1 MTKHELP
8 SVLKEKIKAEAEVI
22 AKLDAEIKAID
33 QRLKDLLSA
42 YILGAGLPQQNIR
55 FDDEFNLLFESTA
68 PASAAA
74 PTAAPTAT
82 SPSSAPI
89 QEFAPVGSD
98 TGGFQTE
105 MYSTPKPEWNM

>member
-55 FDDEFNLLFESTA
+55 FDDEFNLLFEEAA
-68 PASAAA
+68 PATTSFSQA
-74 PTAAPTAT
+74 AT
-82 SPSSAPI
+82 SPV
-89 QEFAPVGSD
+89 QEFAPAGD
-98 TGGFQTE
+98 TNGFQTE
-105 MYSTPKPEWNM
+105 MSAQTRPATAQ